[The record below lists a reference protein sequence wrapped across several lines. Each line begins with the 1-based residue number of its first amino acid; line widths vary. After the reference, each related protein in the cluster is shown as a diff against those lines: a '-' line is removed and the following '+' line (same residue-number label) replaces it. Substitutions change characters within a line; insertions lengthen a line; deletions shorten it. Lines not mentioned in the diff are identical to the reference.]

1 MVLLPSFRGLIHSP
15 FVVAGASLR
24 SILTKLFVISF
35 YGVFMLR
42 RSIAFLLVCV
52 FLVPSAIAGVGSK
65 NAVYI
70 GGTVNSI
77 KEGTEG
83 VTSAKDEKQYSFKSK
98 GGDISIPYDRVDSLE
113 YGQKAGRRLGLAL
126 TISPWLLLSKKRK
139 HFLTISWKDEADKQQ
154 AAVLELGKDVIR
166 TELAT
171 LEARTGRKIEY
182 QDDEARKS
190 GRGN

>member
-1 MVLLPSFRGLIHSP
+1 VIKKLLAI
-15 FVVAGASLR
+15 
-24 SILTKLFVISF
+24 
-35 YGVFMLR
+35 
-42 RSIAFLLVCV
+42 LLVCA
-52 FLVPSAIAGVGSK
+52 FLVPSAMAGIGSK
-65 NAVYI
+65 KASYV

-83 VTSAKDEKQYSFKSK
+83 DTSTKDEKVYTFTAK
-98 GGDISIPYDRVDSLE
+98 GGNITIPYERVDSLE
-113 YGQKAGRRLGLAL
+113 YGQKAGRRVGLAL

-139 HFLTISWKDEADKQQ
+139 HFLTISWKDDADKQQ
-154 AAVLELGKDVIR
+154 AVVLELGKDIIR